1 MNFLHKI
8 RGKVRY
14 RNSIRHFGKVE
25 QSTGIIFSF
34 TIRNSS
40 HSAVRLKGQVLNGNY
55 SLENCTMRLTLFIV
69 AALLTV
75 SWILGAFVFKA
86 GTLVHIFVIS
96 AALSFMQGI
105 ILTPKQTER

>member
-1 MNFLHKI
+1 MM
-8 RGKVRY
+8 
-14 RNSIRHFGKVE
+14 
-25 QSTGIIFSF
+25 
-34 TIRNSS
+34 NSS
-40 HSAVRLKGQVLNGNY
+40 HSAVQFKGKVLTGNY
-55 SLENCTMRLTLFIV
+55 LIENCTMRLTLFIV

-86 GTLVHIFVIS
+86 GTLIHIFVIS

>member
-1 MNFLHKI
+1 
-8 RGKVRY
+8 
-14 RNSIRHFGKVE
+14 
-25 QSTGIIFSF
+25 
-34 TIRNSS
+34 
-40 HSAVRLKGQVLNGNY
+40 
-55 SLENCTMRLTLFIV
+55 MRLTLFIV